1 MYYGVTGSAEEE
13 DGADAGA
20 DAVVVETAT
29 EAVGVDALGDGG
41 IGAPSGTRVS
51 GGIDEKSRAGEYLQ
65 LVEVALESLKDR
77 EEKSVEWVAGDDSIG
92 NCYGR
97 RQGVGKD
104 NTMGR
109 TIALVHATGIANGEL
124 IAMK

>member
-1 MYYGVTGSAEEE
+1 MTGSAEEE
-13 DGADAGA
+13 DGADAGD

-41 IGAPSGTRVS
+41 IGAPSGTRVG

-77 EEKSVEWVAGDDSIG
+77 EEKSVEWVTCDDSIG

-104 NTMGR
+104 NTMSW
-109 TIALVHATGIANGEL
+109 AVAFVHSAGIANREL
-124 IAMK
+124 IAMM